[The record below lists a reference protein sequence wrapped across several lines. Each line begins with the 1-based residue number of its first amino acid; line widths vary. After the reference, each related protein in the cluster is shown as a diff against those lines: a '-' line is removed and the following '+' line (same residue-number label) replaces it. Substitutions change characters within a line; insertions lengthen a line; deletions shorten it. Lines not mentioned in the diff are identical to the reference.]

1 MKDTMEL
8 DTKKIIDLHKIDLR
22 LQEIE
27 EEKGDLPSIISDQK
41 NGIAGFNKKVDSC
54 NSEIDELNKLKSS
67 YNTSLSDFSV
77 KMDKYNKQMDSVR
90 NNKEYDA
97 LLVEI
102 DHLKSENGEL
112 TNKIEDVDKK
122 VDELKSC
129 IDDCSEKI
137 GDLTEKLANN
147 EKELQDKSTE
157 FSVEEKLLLKD
168 KNSLLSNIVDKD
180 FIESYENDERE
191 LVAPV
196 YNGSCSSC
204 YTSLPAQTLVDIR
217 KGLSLVRCPSCS
229 IFLYSDE

>member
-1 MKDTMEL
+1 MEL

-27 EEKGDLPSIISDQK
+27 EEKGDLPSIISDQQ
-41 NGIAGFNKKVDSC
+41 NDIAGFNEKVDSC
-54 NSEIDELNKLKSS
+54 NNEIDELNKLKSN
-67 YNTSLSDFSV
+67 YTTSLSDFSV

-97 LLVEI
+97 LLIEI
-102 DHLKSENGEL
+102 DHLKNENSEL
-112 TNKIEDVDKK
+112 TNKIEDLDKK

-129 IDDCSEKI
+129 IDDCSGKI
-137 GDLTEKLANN
+137 DDLTEKLTNN
-147 EKELQDKSTE
+147 EQELQEKSTE

-168 KNSLLSNIVDKD
+168 RKNILSNIKDKN
-180 FIESYENDERE
+180 FIDSYQSDEKE
-191 LVAPV
+191 LITSV

-204 YTSLPAQTLVDIR
+204 YTSLPAQTLVDVN
-217 KGLSLVRCPSCS
+217 KGSSLIPCPSCS

>member
-1 MKDTMEL
+1 MEL

-27 EEKGDLPSIISDQK
+27 EEKGDLPSIISDQQ
-41 NGIAGFNKKVDSC
+41 NDIAGFNEKVDSC
-54 NSEIDELNKLKSS
+54 NNEIDELNKLKST

-97 LLVEI
+97 LLIEI
-102 DHLKSENGEL
+102 DHLKNENSEL
-112 TNKIEDVDKK
+112 TNKIEDLDKK

-129 IDDCSEKI
+129 IDDCSGKI
-137 GDLTEKLANN
+137 DDLTEKLTNN
-147 EKELQDKSTE
+147 EQELQEKSTE

-168 KNSLLSNIVDKD
+168 RKNILSNIKDKN
-180 FIESYENDERE
+180 FIDNYQSDDKE
-191 LVAPV
+191 LITSV

-204 YTSLPAQTLVDIR
+204 YTSLPAQTLVDVN
-217 KGLSLVRCPSCS
+217 KGSSLIPCPSCS